1 MNRRR
6 AVCAASALAS
16 VLVIGVLTGVV
27 FAQFGGVPADLAAY
41 RTWTRMN
48 GALLTD
54 PSNPRAGP
62 KNTFITLSPQALRA
76 LVASGGRVH
85 SPFPAGT
92 AIVRETLDVASGFVR
107 VLFVMHKDPMA
118 TRTRGW
124 KFEGYSRNAADQPF
138 QPIDIPDPV
147 ARCLNCHQQMKGTD
161 LVFTPFL
168 NRPDPLPAPKVAG
181 ADRIETLN
189 YQFAPQVL
197 RVKAGETVAF
207 VNYDAVPHDIKAADG
222 SFESGN
228 LPTQGRY
235 FTTFDRPGEVA
246 YFCAIHL
253 EMRGRIVV
261 ER

>member
-1 MNRRR
+1 MNRSR
-6 AVCAASALAS
+6 AALAG
-16 VLVIGVLTGVV
+16 VVLTGLLTGGAL
-27 FAQFGGVPADLAAY
+27 AQLAGVPGDLAAY
-41 RTWTRMN
+41 RTWTKMN
-48 GALLTD
+48 GVLLTD
-54 PSNPRAGP
+54 PSNSRAGP
-62 KNTFITLSPQALRA
+62 KNTFITLNPEALRA
-76 LVASGGRVH
+76 LLASGGRVH

-107 VLFVMHKDPMA
+107 VLFVMRKDPMA

-124 KFEGYSRNAADQPF
+124 KFEGYSRSAVDQPF

-147 ARCLNCHQQMKGTD
+147 ARCLNCHQQMKATD

-168 NRPDPLPAPKVAG
+168 NRPDPLPAPTAAG
-181 ADRIETLN
+181 ADRVETLN
-189 YQFAPQVL
+189 YQFAPQIL
-197 RVKAGETVAF
+197 HVKAGATVTF
-207 VNYDAVPHDIKAADG
+207 VNHDAVPHDIKAADG

-235 FTTFDRPGEVA
+235 FFTFDRPGEVA

-261 ER
+261 EK